1 MHLHRGFSLVEPTT
15 NDPLAQAAVADIKDG
30 MVVGLGTGKTSGR
43 AILALAE
50 RVRAENLLVHCVPTS
65 HVTET
70 LARAH
75 RLNVLDFAMVESVDY
90 LFDGADEVDEQFQML
105 KGMQG
110 AIARQRLV
118 ATVAKRRVYLI
129 QEGKLTSRLGTKSTL
144 PVVIMH
150 FALSVIRAELRNL
163 GLSGVLRRTMNGDLF
178 LTDHGH
184 LILDLMIG
192 DREPFDVADALDH
205 VPGVVDHGLFLDEC
219 DELLIEN
226 GAGEI
231 RRLVRPEAD

>member
-1 MHLHRGFSLVEPTT
+1 
-15 NDPLAQAAVADIKDG
+15 
-30 MVVGLGTGKTSGR
+30 
-43 AILALAE
+43 
-50 RVRAENLLVHCVPTS
+50 VPTS

-70 LARAH
+70 IARAH

-118 ATVAKRRVYLI
+118 ATVAKRRLYLI

-192 DREPFDVADALDH
+192 DREPMELADALDH

-226 GAGEI
+226 SSGEL
-231 RRLVRPEAD
+231 RRLVRPDDE